1 MGAAGV
7 PILLR
12 KPIGICRTW
21 MKQSIICKGVIM
33 NPVQR
38 IVSFTGY
45 IMLAVGVFIL
55 VFCSYRII
63 EGIAKKDWAS
73 TQGTILKRER
83 IYTLLNAKY
92 ESRYTLRI
100 DYEYQVDGKTYQ
112 GQDCIIP
119 RYTFGESKDGIK
131 RLEGSYKIGGPIKI
145 FFDPLNAG
153 KSSLITDVLQYI
165 GWLLG
170 FGVLFLGL
178 GTLSA
183 IRNRLAR
190 PNLPADGK
198 QV

>member
-1 MGAAGV
+1 M
-7 PILLR
+7 R
-12 KPIGICRTW
+12 
-21 MKQSIICKGVIM
+21 QSDICKEGGIM
-33 NPVQR
+33 KPAQR

-45 IMLAVGVFIL
+45 IMLAIGVFIL
-55 VFCSYRII
+55 AFCSYAII
-63 EGIAKKDWAS
+63 EGITKKDWAS

-83 IYTLLNAKY
+83 INTLLNAKY

-100 DYEYQVDGKTYQ
+100 DYRYQVDGKAYQ

-131 RLEGSYKIGGPIKI
+131 LLEGSYKIGGPIKI

-153 KSSLITDVLQYI
+153 KSSLIADILQYI

-178 GTLSA
+178 GILSV

-190 PNLPADGK
+190 PSPPADENK
-198 QV
+198 YEQ